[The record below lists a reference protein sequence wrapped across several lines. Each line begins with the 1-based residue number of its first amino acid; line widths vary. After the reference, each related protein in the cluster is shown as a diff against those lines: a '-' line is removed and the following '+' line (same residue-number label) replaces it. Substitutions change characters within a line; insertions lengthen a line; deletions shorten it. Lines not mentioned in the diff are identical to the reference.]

1 MQDGL
6 TPPKG
11 SMYGRDIRKALRQSK
26 VAADLFVSRVPC
38 SRCFKKGAK
47 FSRRSGPFGS
57 CSNYSLVPTWEKY
70 ENGKRLRV
78 CLQCIE
84 EPPATET
91 PAQEQSKMRRFRR
104 SRSFGDLS
112 QLGEQKSKPYVA
124 RVPRIVCSVPK
135 CDHENTGG
143 EHGST
148 LASRPRR
155 CLGTVV

>member
-6 TPPKG
+6 TPLKG

-47 FSRRSGPFGS
+47 LSRSGPRGYGS
-57 CSNYSLVPTWEKY
+57 KYCSIVPTWEKY

-112 QLGEQKSKPYVA
+112 QLGEQKTKPYVSRVQWIIA
-124 RVPRIVCSVPK
+124 RCINVTC
-135 CDHENTGG
+135 ENAGG
-143 EHGST
+143 EPDST
-148 LASRPRR
+148 LVSRPRR
-155 CLGTVV
+155 CLGTLV